1 MHPLPAVN
9 PSDSKSDWQLDHTL
23 FQGPTQ
29 PDTFLIPAPQRL
41 RIMDLCGFEL
51 LYLRVMVIESCI
63 INTAFQKADLM
74 ASFPPPASCH
84 GVSGTS
90 FLVFLQDHKPVFYPC
105 PLHGST
111 SFLSLPGLLP
121 PQAPGLLLSP
131 LLPHSAYS
139 VLSIILVFIY
149 YYTPLKTSVN
159 SVSQRQM
166 EKILP
171 HIEKYNLE

>member
-1 MHPLPAVN
+1 
-9 PSDSKSDWQLDHTL
+9 
-23 FQGPTQ
+23 
-29 PDTFLIPAPQRL
+29 
-41 RIMDLCGFEL
+41 MDLCGFEV

-63 INTAFQKADLM
+63 INTAFQKADLK
-74 ASFPPPASCH
+74 ASFPPPASSQ
-84 GVSGTS
+84 GVSRTS
-90 FLVFLQDHKPVFYPC
+90 FLAFLQDHKPVFYPC
-105 PLHGST
+105 PLHGSP

-121 PQAPGLLLSP
+121 AQAPDLLLSP
-131 LLPHSAYS
+131 LLSHSAYS
-139 VLSIILVFIY
+139 ALSIILVFIY